1 MARTAC
7 ASHWP
12 APATRVSAACSS
24 MLSCA
29 SSTAAMPPWA
39 QALAHSSAA
48 PLLSRATRRCGGS
61 DRAAAMPARPAPMM
75 STSVQGC
82 VMALSSGGTEML
94 EERCIARKVAAGA
107 HGLAVAG
114 RESQHAFDGAARGLG
129 DGGVH
134 LDGAQALLQ
143 GQLHALQAVHRHPGA
158 HGAALAGGALA
169 GRGRGQEGLA
179 RVAHAHVVQEIGR

>member
-1 MARTAC
+1 MSCLLRCMYHVLLFFFFQAEDGIRDYKVTGVQTC
-7 ASHWP
+7 ALP
-12 APATRVSAACSS
+12 I
-24 MLSCA
+24 
-29 SSTAAMPPWA
+29 A
-39 QALAHSSAA
+39 QAVAHSSAA

-143 GQLHALQAVHRHPGA
+143 GQLHALQAVRSEE
-158 HGAALAGGALA
+158 
-169 GRGRGQEGLA
+169 R
-179 RVAHAHVVQEIGR
+179 RVGKECRSRWAPDH